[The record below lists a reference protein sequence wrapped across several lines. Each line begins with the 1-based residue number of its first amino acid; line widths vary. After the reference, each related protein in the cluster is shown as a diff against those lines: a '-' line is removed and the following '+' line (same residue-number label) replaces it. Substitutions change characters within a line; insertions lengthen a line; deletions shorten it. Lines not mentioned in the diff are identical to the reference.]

1 MTAVAA
7 PLPGSAIRRE
17 PEHRRTYQ
25 RVRRESRWAGQ
36 ERWQSISV
44 QHGKDMV
51 LALQVYREKLRQP
64 GQRWGSAG
72 TISAGAVDLYRLMV
86 NMAVRGR
93 GRLEPSVAW
102 LAEKL
107 NVPAKVIHSWKNQ
120 LHDHGFLNWQRR
132 YVEAGLKGIRGP
144 QVKQISN
151 AYYLKTPAKA
161 WDAIS
166 KIIRRRPQMARTA
179 ASGSSAPA
187 PLSAKEQRLEASR
200 KAGKARY
207 LDALDTLGVHVALD
221 SAQNDPSKL
230 EGT

>member
-1 MTAVAA
+1 MTVAA
-7 PLPGSAIRRE
+7 MATAKMFKT

-25 RVRRESRWAGQ
+25 KVRRESRWAGQ
-36 ERWQSISV
+36 ESWKSISV

-72 TISAGAVDLYRLMV
+72 TISAGAVDMYRLMV
-86 NMAVRGR
+86 NIAVRGR

-102 LAEKL
+102 LAERL
-107 NVPAKVIHSWKNQ
+107 NVPAKVIHSWKDQ
-120 LHDHGFLNWQRR
+120 LRDHGFLTWQRR
-132 YVEAGLKGIRGP
+132 YVESGLRGRRGP

-151 AYYLKTPAKA
+151 AYYLKTPPKA

-166 KIIRRRPQMARTA
+166 KILRRRPQAARTA
-179 ASGSSAPA
+179 ATPVSGGQ
-187 PLSAKEQRLEASR
+187 PLSAKAQRLEAER
-200 KAGKARY
+200 KAGKSRY
-207 LDALDTLGVHVALD
+207 LAALDALSVHVALD
-221 SAQNDPSKL
+221 SAQNDPSDL

>member
-1 MTAVAA
+1 MTALAA
-7 PLPGSAIRRE
+7 PIPGSARRE

-36 ERWQSISV
+36 EGWKPISV
-44 QHGKDMV
+44 AHGKDMV

-64 GQRWGSAG
+64 GQRWGAPG

-86 NMAVRGR
+86 NMAVRGA

-107 NVPAKVIHSWKNQ
+107 NVPAKVIHSWKEQ
-120 LHDHGFLNWQRR
+120 LRDHGFLTWQRR

-151 AYYLKTPAKA
+151 AYALKTPAKA
-161 WDAIS
+161 WEAIS
-166 KIIRRRPQMARTA
+166 KIIRRRPQTARTA
-179 ASGSSAPA
+179 ASPYPGTSTP
-187 PLSAKEQRLEASR
+187 SAKEQRLEAQR

-207 LDALDTLGVHVALD
+207 MEALDVLGVNVALD
-221 SAQNDPSKL
+221 SAQNTPSKL